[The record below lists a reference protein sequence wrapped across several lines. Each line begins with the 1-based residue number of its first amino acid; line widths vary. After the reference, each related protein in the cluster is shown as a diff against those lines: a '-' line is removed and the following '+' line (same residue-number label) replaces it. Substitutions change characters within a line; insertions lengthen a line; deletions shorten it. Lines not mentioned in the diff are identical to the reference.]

1 MKLSFITPDYLYD
14 YFENELR
21 KELNSSD
28 IHKVYALATKILR
41 NFNPNS
47 LSAKIIKC
55 IAVIHFVQQFERL
68 APVTD
73 TICNIYC
80 MEYDS
85 KEVIECIKNLINE
98 QYILY
103 RKLSN
108 NFLCLKETSGIDINE
123 ENRTKERVF
132 RLNFPKKYIFLIIYI
147 VFQSNKTNL
156 KISCNTLIVIVCSWI

>member
-1 MKLSFITPDYLYD
+1 M
-14 YFENELR
+14 
-21 KELNSSD
+21 
-28 IHKVYALATKILR
+28 
-41 NFNPNS
+41 
-47 LSAKIIKC
+47 
-55 IAVIHFVQQFERL
+55 IHFVQQFERL

-123 ENRTKERVF
+123 EIDKRTVSIISQKTEQQIIDECV
-132 RLNFPKKYIFLIIYI
+132 NVKYLYPTAYNDDKCITRYFEICFVTLENYI
-147 VFQSNKTNL
+147 NN
-156 KISCNTLIVIVCSWI
+156 